1 MRTPRCTIDSSC
13 VIALDHLDLLPQL
26 SLLFSRVLVPKAVR
40 EELFKRRITKNRLQV
55 LLDTYAF
62 LERCDGYEKGTV
74 DVLLVERTL
83 QGRRDRGEAEAV
95 VQASEFGATVLVDD
109 PWGRELAARDGLDPH
124 GTVWVLQRF
133 NELGLITTPALRI
146 SFSMLRNRGTR
157 LPWEIVDA
165 LLLRLGEPPL

>member
-95 VQASEFGATVLVDD
+95 VQASEFGATILVDD
-109 PWGRELAARDGLDPH
+109 PWGRDLAARDGLDPH

-133 NELGLITTPALRI
+133 NELGLITAPALRI
-146 SFSMLRNRGTR
+146 SFLMLRDRGTR

-165 LLLRLGEPPL
+165 LLFRLGDPPL